1 MVGMVSSEPTAAEF
15 WFDGQRARLQSIA
28 YGMLGSVME
37 AEDIV
42 QDVYLRWSQAA
53 VAEIENPAGWLTTV
67 TTRLAI
73 DRLRSAQRRRESY
86 IGPWLPEPIIADFA
100 PDPADVVVEAETLS
114 TALLTAMERLTPN
127 ERAVLLLREFFDLDY
142 AAIADIVD
150 LTPANCRQLAARAR
164 QHVADPLRRTRHDTA
179 TEARLATAYVDALQ
193 RGDVAGLARIFAE
206 DVVLW
211 ADGGGEVRAARHPI
225 VGAERVARHLVGV
238 RSQTPPDLSVELVRA
253 NGDVALLGRASGVV
267 VGIIGLDVRDGTVI
281 GVRAF
286 LNPAKLGHL

>member
-150 LTPANCRQLAARAR
+150 LTPAHCRQLAARAR

-179 TEARLATAYVDALQ
+179 TEARLATAYVEALQ

-238 RSQTPPDLSVELVRA
+238 RSQTPPDLSVDLVRA